1 MNLYERLETFFG
13 KIKEKVLKLNRVMLG
28 VCNINKKDKTLPFV
42 NKVVLEMNR
51 ARFKLCI
58 STYFIVPNFITNVWA
73 LYDLI
78 YRKQ

>member
-1 MNLYERLETFFG
+1 
-13 KIKEKVLKLNRVMLG
+13 MLG

-51 ARFKLCI
+51 ARLNCVAV
-58 STYFIVPNFITNVWA
+58 SNTPFITNVWA

-78 YRKQ
+78 

>member
-1 MNLYERLETFFG
+1 MNLYERLETFLG

-51 ARFKLCI
+51 ARVNCVA
-58 STYFIVPNFITNVWA
+58 VPNTPFYYKCMGFI
-73 LYDLI
+73 
-78 YRKQ
+78 

>member
-51 ARFKLCI
+51 ARLNYLI
-58 STYFIVPNFITNVWA
+58 PHFITNVWA

>member
-51 ARFKLCI
+51 ARLNCVAV
-58 STYFIVPNFITNVWA
+58 SNTPFITNVWA

-78 YRKQ
+78 